1 MSWVKRTDTP
11 EESKFWSHVQSV
23 AERVRTSEIYANNR
37 LPKDCSHA
45 VMAPICEPAATG
57 FSGPVPS
64 SSVRAAHLRAKRTL
78 QCMAAMA
85 PDELMERQIDVVYG
99 MGSAEPMRDLHAGRN
114 HRIAALKLSVR
125 CCEEIDWE
133 I

>member
-1 MSWVKRTDTP
+1 MSWVKRTDTQ
-11 EESKFWSHVQSV
+11 ETSKFWSHVQSV

-45 VMAPICEPAATG
+45 VMG
-57 FSGPVPS
+57 
-64 SSVRAAHLRAKRTL
+64 
-78 QCMAAMA
+78 
-85 PDELMERQIDVVYG
+85 RQIDVVYG